1 MGMMLRRHLY
11 AAIDTTVNEQAE
23 AVEQTAV
30 ELTEQAEAVEQT
42 AVEPT
47 EQAEAVEQTAKKQ
60 RATRKAK

>member
-11 AAIDTTVNEQAE
+11 AEIDTTVN
-23 AVEQTAV
+23 
-30 ELTEQAEAVEQT
+30 EQAEAVEQT

-47 EQAEAVEQTAKKQ
+47 EQAEAAEQTAKKS

>member
-23 AVEQTAV
+23 AVEQTD
-30 ELTEQAEAVEQT
+30 
-42 AVEPT
+42 VEPT
-47 EQAEAVEQTAKKQ
+47 EQAEAVEQTAKKP